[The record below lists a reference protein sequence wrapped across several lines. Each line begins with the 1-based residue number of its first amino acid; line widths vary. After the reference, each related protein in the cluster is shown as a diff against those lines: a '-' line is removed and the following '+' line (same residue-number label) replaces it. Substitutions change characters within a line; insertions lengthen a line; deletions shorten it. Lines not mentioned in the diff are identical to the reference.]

1 METREEIETT
11 LNQHFK
17 DIMTETI
24 HNDSGDIDQITRNMP
39 SLITQEHN
47 EQLMNLMS
55 LAEVEEAVFQ
65 MEEEKAPS
73 LDGFMVKFFHH
84 FRDIIKQ
91 EV

>member
-1 METREEIETT
+1 MKEEIEKT

-24 HNDSGDIDQITRNMP
+24 HNDSGDNDQITRNMP

-47 EQLMNLMS
+47 ERLMNPMS
-55 LAEVEEAVFQ
+55 LAEVEEEVFQ
-65 MEEEKAPS
+65 MEEGKAMGS
-73 LDGFMVKFFHH
+73 YGFMVKFFHH

>member
-17 DIMTETI
+17 DIMTKTI
-24 HNDSGDIDQITRNMP
+24 HNDIGDIDQITRNMP

-47 EQLMNLMS
+47 ERLMNHMS

-65 MEEEKAPS
+65 MEEGKAMGS
-73 LDGFMVKFFHH
+73 YGFMVKLFHH

>member
-65 MEEEKAPS
+65 MAEGKAIEP
-73 LDGFMVKFFHH
+73 DGFTVNFFHH
-84 FRDIIKQ
+84 LWDIIKL
-91 EV
+91 